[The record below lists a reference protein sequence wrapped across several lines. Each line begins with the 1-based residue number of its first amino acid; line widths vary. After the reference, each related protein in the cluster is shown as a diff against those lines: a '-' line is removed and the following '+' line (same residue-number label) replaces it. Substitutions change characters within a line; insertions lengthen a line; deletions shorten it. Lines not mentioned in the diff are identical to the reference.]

1 MKRTD
6 PLRRALALAALATTL
21 VLGAAAC
28 GSDDDSS
35 DAGSTTTAAA
45 AADGSST
52 TAGSDAGASDEL
64 PDKITIAYQA
74 IPTGD
79 LIVKQQG
86 LLEEALPDTEI
97 EWKIF
102 DSGGA
107 VNEAVA
113 AGDIDLGLAGSSPV
127 ARGISGGLDYRVVWI
142 HNVIGEAEALV
153 VRDGI
158 SSIEDLAGKKIAT
171 PFASTAHYSLLGA
184 LDNAGVDPSTVNII
198 DSEPADIAAAWS
210 RGDIDGAYVWNPSL
224 ATLIADGGNVLITSA
239 DLAELGSTTYD
250 LGVASNSFA
259 DQYPAAV
266 EAWVRAQDEAVS
278 LLNEDP
284 EAAAEIIALELN
296 ITPEEALD
304 QLGDLIFVGA
314 ADQAGEEYLG
324 GGLAEALLRT
334 AEFNLEQGQIDA
346 VKDPEAYEAA
356 VDATFAATVG
366 G

>member
-6 PLRRALALAALATTL
+6 PFRRALALAALATVL
-21 VLGAAAC
+21 VLGATAC

-35 DAGSTTTAAA
+35 GGTTTTT

-52 TAGSDAGASDEL
+52 TAGSDAEASDEL

-74 IPTGD
+74 IPNGD

-86 LLEEALPDTEI
+86 LLEKALPDTQI

-113 AGDIDLGLAGSSPV
+113 AGNIDLGLAGSSPV
-127 ARGISGGLDYRVVWI
+127 ARGVSAGLDYRVVWI

-153 VRDGI
+153 VRDDI

-198 DSEPADIAAAWS
+198 DSEPADIVAAWS

-250 LGVASNSFA
+250 LGIASNSFA

-266 EAWVRAQDEAVS
+266 EAWVKVQDEAVA

-284 EAAAEIIALELN
+284 EAAAEIIAVELN

-304 QLGDLIFVGA
+304 QLGDLIFVSA
-314 ADQAGEEYLG
+314 ADQAGEDHLG
-324 GGLAEALLRT
+324 GALAQALLRT

-346 VKDPEAYEAA
+346 VKEAEAYEAA
-356 VDATFAATVG
+356 VDPSFAAAVG